1 MSIKLQDSNK
11 FLPWIVC
18 LTCGLFFFY
27 EFIQMNMT
35 NSLSTYL
42 MQAFHVDGNQLGIL
56 SATYFDANLLFLF
69 PAGIIL
75 DRFSTKKIVLITLGI
90 CIIGTALFAGSTS
103 LAWASAY
110 RFLTGI
116 GSAFCFLSCM
126 RLASVW
132 FHDKQL
138 ALIVGLIMTLA
149 FLGGTVAQAPL
160 TLVINAYGWREAI
173 YIDAFLGVL
182 IFILIAI
189 FVKDYPDYTAELREK
204 RRLQLQEVGFW
215 KSLKLSYLNWQNWLS
230 GICTNMM
237 NLPVFILGA
246 IWGGVFLVQTQGY
259 THTEASIITGM
270 IFIGTLVG
278 SPVMGWFSD
287 RIQRRKAPL
296 IVGALLSLIIV
307 TYIVY
312 GSQHHFDT
320 LIGLFFLLGFVS
332 SAQIINYPLVAEK
345 NASYLTAT
353 SVSVVSFNA
362 IAGGA
367 IFQPVVGW
375 LLDKN
380 WDGTMINNVRVYS
393 VSDYHQAFFL
403 LSLGFVIALVCLV
416 FIKETFAKPK
426 D

>member
-1 MSIKLQDSNK
+1 MSITEHNSNK

-27 EFIQMNMT
+27 EFIQMNMV

-42 MQAFHVDGNQLGIL
+42 MQDFKVSGNQLGIL
-56 SATYFDANLLFLF
+56 AATYFDANLLFLF
-69 PAGIIL
+69 PAGMLL
-75 DRFSTKKIVLITLGI
+75 DRFSTKKIVMITLGI
-90 CIIGTALFAGSTS
+90 CILGTALFAGSTS
-103 LAWASAY
+103 LGWASAF

-126 RLASVW
+126 RLAAVW
-132 FHDKQL
+132 FHEKQL

-160 TLVINAYGWREAI
+160 TLVINEFGWRNAI
-173 YIDAFLGVL
+173 YLDAMLGVV
-182 IFILIAI
+182 IFVLVWIG
-189 FVKDYPDYTAELREK
+189 VKDYPSHIAELTEK
-204 RRLQLQEVGFW
+204 RKLQLRELGFL

-246 IWGGVFLVQTQGY
+246 IWGAVFLEQTQGY
-259 THTEASIITGM
+259 TNTEASIITGM
-270 IFIGTLVG
+270 IFVGTLVG
-278 SPVMGWFSD
+278 SPVIGWFSD
-287 RIQRRKAPL
+287 RIHRRKGPIAA
-296 IVGALLSLIIV
+296 GAFLSLIILV
-307 TYIVY
+307 YIVY
-312 GSQHHFDT
+312 GQHHHFDT
-320 LIGLFFLLGFVS
+320 LIVLFFLLGFVS

-345 NASYLTAT
+345 NSMALTAT
-353 SVSVVSFNA
+353 SVSVVSFNV

-367 IFQPVVGW
+367 VFQPIVGW

-380 WDGTMINNVRVYS
+380 WDGTLINNVRIYS
-393 VSDYHQAFFL
+393 VTDYHQAFFVL
-403 LSLGFVIALVCLV
+403 ILGFILALILLL

>member
-1 MSIKLQDSNK
+1 MSIAPARTGK

-27 EFIQMNMT
+27 EFIQMNMI
-35 NSLSTYL
+35 NSLSTNL
-42 MQAFHVDGNQLGIL
+42 MQDFHVSGNQLGIL
-56 SATYFDANLLFLF
+56 SACYFDANLLFLF

-75 DRFSTKKIVLITLGI
+75 DRFSTKRIVLITLGI
-90 CIIGTALFAGSTS
+90 CVLGTALFAGSSS
-103 LAWASAY
+103 LAWASAF

-126 RLASVW
+126 RLASIW
-132 FHDKQL
+132 FHEKQL
-138 ALIVGLIMTLA
+138 ALIVGLIMTMA

-160 TLVINAYGWREAI
+160 TLLINAFGWREAI
-173 YIDAFLGVL
+173 YLDAALGAI
-182 IFILIAI
+182 IFILVWAG
-189 FVKDYPDYTAELREK
+189 VQDYPSHIAELKEK
-204 RRLQLQEVGFW
+204 RKLQLREIGFW

-246 IWGGVFLVQTQGY
+246 IWGGVYLEQTQGY
-259 THTEASIITGM
+259 TNTEASIITGM
-270 IFIGTLVG
+270 IFVGTLVG

-287 RIQRRKAPL
+287 RIKRRKIPL
-296 IVGALLSLIIV
+296 IAGACVSLILLL
-307 TYIVY
+307 YIIY
-312 GSQHHFDT
+312 GQQHHFET
-320 LIGLFFLLGFVS
+320 LIALFFLLGFFS

-345 NASYLTAT
+345 NASFLTAT

-367 IFQPVVGW
+367 IFQPLVGW

-380 WDGTMINNVRVYS
+380 WDGTMINHVRVYS
-393 VSDYHQAFFL
+393 VTDYHQAFLL
-403 LSLGFVIALVCLV
+403 LSFGFVIALVCLI
-416 FIKETFAKPK
+416 FIKETFAKSK